1 MKTNILLFLFVG
13 LFAHAAVGATEAPTD
28 KPTTPP
34 AARVGIYDSRVVAYA
49 YFWSAPQQQMAKERM
64 AAAKTAKAAG
74 DQATYAAI
82 AQEMKERQS
91 RSHLQVF
98 STAPID
104 EAMAVLND
112 RLPQLAAQAGVGK
125 FVSKWDEAALQKF
138 PEDARVE
145 VTDLLVQEFKLP
157 EPQKKRLEGFKRA
170 TPLPLDEARRLDA
183 AGKL

>member
-1 MKTNILLFLFVG
+1 MKTNIQLFLSVC
-13 LFAHAAVGATEAPTD
+13 LFAHTAVCAVEAPTV
-28 KPTTPP
+28 KSTTPP
-34 AARVGIYDSRVVAYA
+34 AARVGIYDSRAVAFA
-49 YFWSAPQQQMAKERM
+49 YFWSAPQQQTLKERM
-64 AAAKTAKAAG
+64 AAAKVAKAAG

-98 STAPID
+98 STAPVD
-104 EAMAVLND
+104 DAMAALRE
-112 RLPQLAAQAGVGK
+112 RLPQLAAQAGVGE
-125 FVSKWDEAALQKF
+125 FLSKWDEAALQKF
-138 PEDARVE
+138 PVDARVD

-157 EPQKKRLEGFKRA
+157 EPQKKMLEGFKRA

>member
-1 MKTNILLFLFVG
+1 MKTNILILLAVCLCAG
-13 LFAHAAVGATEAPTD
+13 AAVGAAETPTVQ
-28 KPTTPP
+28 PTTPP
-34 AARVGIYDSRVVAYA
+34 AARVGTYDSRVVAFA

-64 AAAKTAKAAG
+64 AAAKTAKATG

-98 STAPID
+98 STAPVD
-104 EAMAVLND
+104 DAMAALRE
-112 RLPQLAAQAGVGK
+112 RLPQLAAQAGVGE
-125 FVSKWDEAALQKF
+125 FVSKWDEAALQKY
-138 PEDARVE
+138 PEDARVD

-157 EPQKKRLEGFKRA
+157 EPQQKMLEGIKRA
-170 TPLPLDEARRLDA
+170 TPLPLDEARRLDV

>member
-1 MKTNILLFLFVG
+1 
-13 LFAHAAVGATEAPTD
+13 
-28 KPTTPP
+28 
-34 AARVGIYDSRVVAYA
+34 
-49 YFWSAPQQQMAKERM
+49 M
-64 AAAKTAKAAG
+64 AAARAAKAAG

-82 AQEMKERQS
+82 AKEMKELQS

-104 EAMAVLND
+104 DVMVALKA
-112 RLPQLAAQAGVGK
+112 RLPQLAAQAGVGE

-138 PEDARVE
+138 PVDARVD

-157 EPQKKRLEGFKRA
+157 EPQMKTLEAIKRA
-170 TPLPLDEARRLDA
+170 PPVPLAEARRLDA